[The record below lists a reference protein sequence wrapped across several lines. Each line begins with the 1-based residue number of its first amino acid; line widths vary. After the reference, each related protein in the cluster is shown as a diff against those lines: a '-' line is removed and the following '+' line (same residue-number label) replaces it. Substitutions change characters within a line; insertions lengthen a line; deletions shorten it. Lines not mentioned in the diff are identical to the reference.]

1 MVNDE
6 HIEAMEVGSHAE
18 VKLLVNGRRIDGRAL
33 DELRPIKIQAGILHK
48 ANGSAF
54 VEWGGN
60 KVLAAVYGP
69 RVCLPKRASSP
80 HRAKLS
86 CRYLMSPFASKDE
99 HGRAG
104 PNRRSIELS
113 MVLRQALENVVMLEM
128 YPQSMIEVFIE
139 VLQASGGTR
148 CASLVA
154 ASVALAN
161 AGIPMR
167 DMPVAVAAGKI
178 EDMICL
184 DVGKEED
191 NFGQADVPI
200 GLVPRNN
207 DIVLLQMDGR
217 LTKAEIM
224 KSLDYVEKSAPAIHD
239 AQVKALQN
247 AYQIG
252 GGAEEEEG

>member
-1 MVNDE
+1 MSSDE
-6 HIEAMEVGSHAE
+6 NIEAKEVGSHAE
-18 VKLLVNGRRIDGRAL
+18 IKLLVDGRRVDGRAL
-33 DELRPIKIQAGILHK
+33 DEMRPLKIQAGLLHK
-48 ANGSAF
+48 ADGSAL

-69 RVCLPKRASSP
+69 RVCLPKRESSP
-80 HRAKLS
+80 YRAKLS

-99 HGRAG
+99 HGKAG

-128 YPQSMIEVFIE
+128 YPQSMIDVFIE

-161 AGIPMR
+161 AGIPMK

-178 EDMICL
+178 ENEICL

-191 NFGQADVPI
+191 NYGQADVPI
-200 GLVPRNN
+200 GLCPRNK
-207 DIVLLQMDGR
+207 DIILLQMDGR
-217 LTKAEIM
+217 LTKDEVM
-224 KSLDYVEKSAPAIHD
+224 KALDYAERAAPIIHA
-239 AQVKALQN
+239 AQVKALEE
-247 AYQIG
+247 AYSQSG
-252 GGAEEEEG
+252 SEEEEG

>member
-1 MVNDE
+1 MVNE
-6 HIEAMEVGSHAE
+6 EEIEALEVGTHAE
-18 VKLLVNGRRIDGRAL
+18 VKLLVDGRRIDGRAL
-33 DELRPIKIQAGILHK
+33 DEMRPMKIQAGLLHK
-48 ANGSAF
+48 ADGSALI
-54 VEWGGN
+54 EWGGN
-60 KVLAAVYGP
+60 KILAAVYGP
-69 RVCLPKRASSP
+69 RACLPKHESSP
-80 HRAKLS
+80 YRAKLS

-154 ASVALAN
+154 AAVALAN
-161 AGIPMR
+161 AGIPMK
-167 DMPVAVAAGKI
+167 DLPVAVAAGRI
-178 EDMICL
+178 ENEICL

-207 DIVLLQMDGR
+207 DIILLQMDGL
-217 LTKAEIM
+217 LTKAEMM
-224 KSLDYVEKSAPAIHD
+224 KALDYAERAAPIIREI
-239 AQVKALQN
+239 QVKALAN
-247 AYQIG
+247 AYHVS
-252 GGAEEEEG
+252 GAGEVEG

>member
-1 MVNDE
+1 MVKEDE
-6 HIEAMEVGSHAE
+6 IEAIEVSTHHE
-18 VKLLVNGRRIDGRAL
+18 MKLLVNGRRVDGRAL
-33 DELRPIKIQAGILHK
+33 DEMRPIKIEAGLLHK
-48 ANGSAF
+48 ANGSAL

-69 RVCLPKRASSP
+69 RVCLPKHESNP
-80 HRAKLS
+80 YRAKLS

-113 MVLRQALENVVMLEM
+113 MVLRQALENVVMLEI
-128 YPQSMIEVFIE
+128 YPQSMIDVFIE

-161 AGIPMR
+161 AGIPMK
-167 DMPVAVAAGKI
+167 DLPIAIAAGKI
-178 EDMICL
+178 DGEICL

-200 GLVPRNN
+200 GLAPRNN
-207 DIVLLQMDGR
+207 DIILLQMDGM
-217 LTKAEIM
+217 LSKEEIM
-224 KSLDYVEKSAPAIHD
+224 KAIEYAERAAPLIHR
-239 AQVKALQN
+239 AQVKALEN
-247 AYQIG
+247 AYEIG
-252 GGAEEEEG
+252 ENDKEER